1 MSATHLYQVIDVM
14 AQNQQFVPVKRGC
27 SDSSAPRSKPRGK
40 ARKLV
45 ERNLELIQ
53 NLREGL

>member
-1 MSATHLYQVIDVM
+1 VIDVM
-14 AQNQQFVPVKRGC
+14 AQNQQFVP
-27 SDSSAPRSKPRGK
+27 SSSTPSTPSLPRGK

-53 NLREGL
+53 DLCEGL